1 MDERHGA
8 GMHNST
14 LRGRGRAVK
23 LTWVSLSIGKYSAAA
38 PAIVSARKKPSAARL
53 ATLLQRRRLATP
65 LLLERLGRFA
75 NGLKPYSERIAAA
88 VGFQVRNADS
98 DGPRSER
105 GRKLDLTACARKCQM

>member
-1 MDERHGA
+1 
-8 GMHNST
+8 MHNST

-38 PAIVSARKKPSAARL
+38 PAIVSERKKPSAARL

-98 DGPRSER
+98 EGRTSRR
-105 GRKLDLTACARKCQM
+105 GRNADLTRFARKRQI